1 MFKGC
6 LSQIKHL
13 LSGTIV
19 CICLYR
25 NYFNAS
31 SALKNDFHLLYI
43 EKTLLTICS
52 DFKQKVG
59 ADLFDSLN

>member
-6 LSQIKHL
+6 LFQIKHL
-13 LSGTIV
+13 LSRTTV
-19 CICLYR
+19 CMCLYR

-43 EKTLLTICS
+43 ETTLLTICS
-52 DFKQKVG
+52 DFEQKVG
-59 ADLFDSLN
+59 SDLFDSLN